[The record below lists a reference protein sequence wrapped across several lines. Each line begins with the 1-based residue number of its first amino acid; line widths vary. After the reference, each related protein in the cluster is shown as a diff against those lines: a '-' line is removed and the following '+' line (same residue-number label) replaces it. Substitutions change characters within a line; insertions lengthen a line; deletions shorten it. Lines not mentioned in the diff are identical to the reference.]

1 VEGVDEY
8 ITIERQELERIQS
21 QGIMGRVPRVEANLA
36 DLEQLKAYMLE
47 KELTDKILEGPE
59 TEPFY
64 HLPNWKQ

>member
-1 VEGVDEY
+1 
-8 ITIERQELERIQS
+8 
-21 QGIMGRVPRVEANLA
+21 MGRVPRVEANLA